1 MPRPAKRD
9 AAVANVD
16 APPVKK
22 TGKSV
27 VAEPS
32 NTNIE
37 VGGSERP
44 RRSCRA
50 SGALQPQ
57 IAAKPLSEDAP
68 ASKIGSQNCNVFDCT
83 DAALSNIKKEILKRE
98 LASDDEPLGL
108 DFNAVSASA
117 AATSATTPK
126 TKGRAAVDEYC
137 PVCATT
143 HV

>member
-27 VAEPS
+27 VAELS
-32 NTNIE
+32 HTNIE
-37 VGGSERP
+37 VKGSERP

-50 SGALQPQ
+50 PGALQPPS
-57 IAAKPLSEDAP
+57 AAKLRSEDAP
-68 ASKIGSQNCNVFDCT
+68 ASEIGSQNCNVFDCT
-83 DAALSNIKKEILKRE
+83 DAAFSNIKKEISKWE
-98 LASDDEPLGL
+98 LASKDEPLAL
-108 DFNAVSASA
+108 DFNAVSA
-117 AATSATTPK
+117 TPPERIVR
-126 TKGRAAVDEYC
+126 GRAAVDEYC